1 MTPLSDISL
10 SKIFKK
16 STRNP
21 NLIGT
26 NEGIIIEY
34 KESFG
39 WKSLSDYLKAMAS
52 FANREGGYII
62 FGVKDKPHEL
72 LGLQDQALERF
83 TNIDNQEWTT
93 NLKEH
98 FAPEIVWEK
107 TIYIFEGKKY
117 GIIYT
122 YPAKEKPVICK
133 KDAGELRKAAIY
145 YRYNS
150 QNSEIEYPELHSII
164 EQEKQKINEQWMK
177 TIRQIGDTGIAKT
190 AILDLQS
197 GKMTG
202 ANTTLYIDE
211 NLLNDIEFVQEGSF
225 VETGGNPALKVVGQV
240 QTVVGAQRVIV
251 EQECNKAI
259 NADEIIKSFIT
270 QENVNNPLEFIK
282 QICYQSTGNM
292 PVYYYLSLANKSND
306 EGISFIDDVPINSM
320 SKDLLKRRINNR
332 EVKFGRLPNNTSI
345 VTKAKKEYI
354 QAILEH
360 NLIIPNTE
368 IELKYCLIAIRAIES
383 TQIAKHKDYILNI
396 LYEIYSTYFNSQPFS
411 SIKSDFRYTLCW
423 VDEAL
428 YLDR

>member
-1 MTPLSDISL
+1 MKPLSDIAL
-10 SKIFKK
+10 ARIFKK

-26 NEGIIIEY
+26 NEGITIEY

-72 LGLQDQALERF
+72 LGLQGQALERF
-83 TNIDNQEWTT
+83 TSIDNQEWTT
-93 NLKEH
+93 NLKDY

-107 TIYIFEGKKY
+107 TIFVFEEKKY

-122 YPAKEKPVICK
+122 YSAKEKPVICK
-133 KDAGELRKAAIY
+133 KDADELRKAAIY

-150 QNSEIEYPELHSII
+150 QNSEIDYPELHSII
-164 EQEKQKINEQWMK
+164 EYEKQKINEQWMK

-190 AILDLQS
+190 AILDLKN

-202 ANTTLYIDE
+202 VNTTLYIDE

-240 QTVVGAQRVIV
+240 QTVVGAQRVVV

-259 NADEIIKSFIT
+259 NADEIIKGFIT

-306 EGISFIDDVPINSM
+306 EGISFINEVPINSA

-332 EVKFGRLPNNTSI
+332 EVKFGRLPNNTS
-345 VTKAKKEYI
+345 VTTNAKKAYI
-354 QAILEH
+354 QAIIEH
-360 NLIIPNTE
+360 NLIVPSVETD
-368 IELKYCLIAIRAIES
+368 LKYCLIAIRAMET
-383 TQIAKHKDYILNI
+383 TQISEHKDYILNI
-396 LYEIYSTYFNSQPFS
+396 LYEIYSTYFNSRPFS